1 MNMENVDMPEEIE
14 WAKRKSNQ
22 RSVILRDLI
31 ETEEL
36 EKRAKGKLPPL
47 PSGPKGTP
55 HLHRE
60 VARFGTS
67 SIVSFIWLIKEITSC

>member
-1 MNMENVDMPEEIE
+1 MPEEIE

-36 EKRAKGKLPPL
+36 EKRAKGKLPSVPA
-47 PSGPKGTP
+47 GPKGKP
-55 HLHRE
+55 RMYHE
-60 VARFGTS
+60 VTR
-67 SIVSFIWLIKEITSC
+67 SIVPFIWLIRMTPR